1 MALHDYP
8 DLEQG
13 TEEWLAIRRGIVT
26 ASVVGQL
33 LTVVKVG
40 AEDYACPAC
49 NALPG
54 SDCLSIAKGKG
65 AGAPLKTMHKER
77 HAVATT
83 ANVTEIRPIKDD
95 TSRRL
100 TLALVAER
108 ITGETESVYMNDDML
123 RGHLEEPIARDMYS
137 KHFIPINERPVM
149 ETGFMIR
156 DDWGF
161 QIGYSPDGL
170 VGDHGLIEVKAPRAK
185 GHIATIL
192 SGVVP
197 ERHMAQIQAGLLVSG
212 REWCDFISYYGGLP
226 PFVKRVHADP
236 KWAEAIVDA
245 VSAFEQAAEVMTH
258 DYLTRTADM
267 PATERRI
274 ELSEITV

>member
-1 MALHDYP
+1 MSLHIFN

-13 TEEWLAIRRGIVT
+13 TEEWLAARRGMVT

-33 LTVVKVG
+33 LTATG
-40 AEDYACPAC
+40 RPAS
-49 NALPG
+49 N
-54 SDCLSIAKGKG
+54 
-65 AGAPLKTMHKER
+65 
-77 HAVATT
+77 
-83 ANVTEIRPIKDD
+83 D

-108 ITGETESVYMNDDML
+108 ITGETEPVYMNDDML
-123 RGHLEEPIARDMYS
+123 RGHLEEPRARDMYAE
-137 KHFIPINERPVM
+137 HFSGGEIVS
-149 ETGFMIR
+149 ETGFMVR

-161 QIGYSPDGL
+161 QLGYSPDGL
-170 VGDHGLIEVKAPRAK
+170 VGDDGLIEVKAPRAK

-197 ERHMAQIQAGLLVSG
+197 DRHMPQIQAGLLVSG

-236 KWAEAIVDA
+236 KWAESIVAA
-245 VSAFEQAAEVMTH
+245 VAAFEQAAVQMTERY
-258 DYLTRTADM
+258 DIATRGL

-274 ELSEITV
+274 PLADLEVI

>member
-1 MALHDYP
+1 MSLTIHN

-13 TEEWLAIRRGIVT
+13 TEEWLAARRGMVT

-33 LTVVKVG
+33 LTATG
-40 AEDYACPAC
+40 RPAS
-49 NALPG
+49 N
-54 SDCLSIAKGKG
+54 
-65 AGAPLKTMHKER
+65 
-77 HAVATT
+77 
-83 ANVTEIRPIKDD
+83 D

-108 ITGETESVYMNDDML
+108 LTGETEPVYMNDDML
-123 RGHLEEPIARDMYS
+123 RGHLEEPIARDMYAE
-137 KHFIPINERPVM
+137 HFSGGEIVSEV
-149 ETGFMIR
+149 GFMVR

-161 QIGYSPDGL
+161 SLGYSPDGL
-170 VGDHGLIEVKAPRAK
+170 VGDNGLIEVKAPRAK

-197 ERHMAQIQAGLLVSG
+197 DRHMPQIQAGLLVSG
-212 REWCDFISYYGGLP
+212 RDWCDFISYYGGLP

-236 KWAEAIVDA
+236 KWAESIVDA
-245 VSAFEQAAEVMTH
+245 LLSFEKDAHEMT
-258 DYLTRTADM
+258 DRYDLATRGL

-274 ELSEITV
+274 PLETNTVELNIA

>member
-1 MALHDYP
+1 MSLHVFN

-13 TEEWLAIRRGIVT
+13 TEAWLAARRGMVT

-33 LTVVKVG
+33 LTATG
-40 AEDYACPAC
+40 RPAS
-49 NALPG
+49 N
-54 SDCLSIAKGKG
+54 
-65 AGAPLKTMHKER
+65 
-77 HAVATT
+77 
-83 ANVTEIRPIKDD
+83 D

-108 ITGETESVYMNDDML
+108 ITGETEPVYMNDDML
-123 RGHLEEPIARDMYS
+123 RGHLEEPIARDMYAE
-137 KHFIPINERPVM
+137 HFSDPHDRVT
-149 ETGFMIR
+149 ETGFMVR

-161 QIGYSPDGL
+161 SLGYSPDGL
-170 VGDHGLIEVKAPRAK
+170 VGDTGLIEVKAPRAK

-197 ERHMAQIQAGLLVSG
+197 DRHMPQIQAGLLVSG
-212 REWCDFISYYGGLP
+212 RDWCDFISYYGGLP

-236 KWAEAIVDA
+236 KWAESIVAA
-245 VSAFEQAAEVMTH
+245 VAAFEDAAVQMTERY
-258 DYLTRTADM
+258 DIATRGL

-274 ELSEITV
+274 PLADLEVI